1 MTQVNHRKRQT
12 YFHLEALLTEF
23 AGSAME
29 KAEALYDSGGV
40 DPEVYAT
47 DGRTLA
53 KVLAIAAIRD
63 VLETPAG
70 LKVKSPDAQD
80 DIENL
85 KHF

>member
-1 MTQVNHRKRQT
+1 MN
-12 YFHLEALLTEF
+12 EF
-23 AGSAME
+23 VGLVTE
-29 KAEALYDSGGV
+29 KAESLYDSGGI
-40 DPEVYAT
+40 DPEVYAS

-63 VLETPAG
+63 VLETSAS